1 MSLNKLMEI
10 LNPFE
15 SKPKEDIVIEISTP
29 LTGTNTQPTI
39 GLQSIGTVIDPS
51 VEEHFIKLMKD
62 ANLPGPDYFEFKNAI
77 NQNTLP
83 IAENMLFQTV
93 FNTFKAMGVE
103 KNILLSSLDEYISI
117 ITKDKEAFELQ
128 IKTKQDEDIVRKQ
141 SILNQHQLKITELNN
156 EIARLNN
163 ESNQI
168 QQEINNS
175 QLQISNITN
184 AYNLSL
190 NNVLQTLQSDKQ
202 KINQYI

>member
-1 MSLNKLMEI
+1 MFNKLKSLI
-10 LNPFE
+10 FE
-15 SKPKEDIVIEISTP
+15 DEPNISNESVVQPIVPNVTENIP
-29 LTGTNTQPTI
+29 V
-39 GLQSIGTVIDPS
+39 SIGTVIDPS
-51 VEEHFIKLMKD
+51 VEEHFTKLMKD
-62 ANLPGPDYFEFKNAI
+62 ANLPGPDYCEFKNAI
-77 NQNTLP
+77 LQNTLP

-103 KNILLSSLDEYISI
+103 KSILLSSLDEYIKIVS
-117 ITKDKEAFELQ
+117 KDKNAFEQQ
-128 IKTKQDEDIVRKQ
+128 IKAKQDEDIVRKQ
-141 SILNQHQLKITELNN
+141 SLLSQHQLKITELNN